1 MSESPRRSARLP
13 AFLATIVTLVPIA
26 GLGQDLEPRAYSVSP
41 LGTNFVV
48 LSFLNSAGDI
58 AVDPTIPIEDAHS
71 NIHAVALG
79 YFRSAN
85 FFGRSASVTLVQ
97 PYSWGTAEGRLE
109 GELARIYR
117 SGIADSKVRLAVNLF
132 GAPAMKVEEFVKYR
146 QRTTVGATFS
156 FTVPTGQYDP
166 NKLVNLGTNRWSF
179 KPEIGL
185 SHAFA
190 RRWIID
196 AYGGVAFFTDNP
208 KFLGQIRSQDPLF
221 STQIHLS
228 YTLRP
233 RLWAALDGTFY
244 AGGQSTVGNLL
255 KDDRAQ
261 NVRLGGTIS
270 IPLTQHQSLKVS
282 YSAGAIVRIGGNF
295 RTLSVGYQYLWGGKR

>member
-1 MSESPRRSARLP
+1 LSVFVVAIV
-13 AFLATIVTLVPIA
+13 TIVPVA

-41 LGTNFVV
+41 VGTNFVV
-48 LSFLNSAGDI
+48 LTFLNSAGDI
-58 AVDPTIPIEDAHS
+58 AVDPTIPIADARS
-71 NIHAVALG
+71 NIQGVALG

-109 GELARIYR
+109 GELSRVYR
-117 SGIADSKVRLAVNLF
+117 SGVADSKVRLAVNLF
-132 GAPAMKVEEFVKYR
+132 GAPAMKVEEFAKYR
-146 QRTTVGATFS
+146 HRTTVGATFS
-156 FTVPTGQYDP
+156 FTAPTGQYDP

-185 SHAFA
+185 SHSFA
-190 RRWIID
+190 RRWIFD
-196 AYGGVAFFTDNP
+196 AYGGVAFFTDNSQ
-208 KFLGQIRSQDPLF
+208 FLGKARSQDPLF
-221 STQIHLS
+221 STQVHLS

-244 AGGQSTVGNLL
+244 AGGQSTVGNVLN
-255 KDDRAQ
+255 DDRVQ

-282 YSAGAIVRIGGNF
+282 YSTGAIVRIGGNF
-295 RTLSVGYQYLWGGKR
+295 RTLSVGYQYLWGGHH

>member
-13 AFLATIVTLVPIA
+13 GFLVALATLLSLP
-26 GLGQDLEPRAYSVSP
+26 GLGQDLEPRAYAVSP
-41 LGTNFVV
+41 VGTNFVV

-58 AVDPTIPIEDAHS
+58 AVDPTIPIVDAHS

-109 GELARIYR
+109 GELARVYR
-117 SGIADSKVRLAVNLF
+117 SGIADSKLRLAVNLF
-132 GAPAMKVEEFVKYR
+132 GAPAMKVEEFAKYR
-146 QRTTVGATFS
+146 QRTTIGATFS
-156 FTVPTGQYDP
+156 LTAPSGQYDP
-166 NKLVNLGTNRWSF
+166 NKLVNLGTNRWGF

-185 SHAFA
+185 SHSFA

-196 AYGGVAFFTDNP
+196 AYGGVAFFTDNSQ
-208 KFLGQIRSQDPLF
+208 FLGQVRSQDPLF
-221 STQIHLS
+221 STQAHLS

-244 AGGQSTVGNLL
+244 AGGQSTVGNVL

-295 RTLSVGYQYLWGGKR
+295 RTLSIGYQYLWGGQR